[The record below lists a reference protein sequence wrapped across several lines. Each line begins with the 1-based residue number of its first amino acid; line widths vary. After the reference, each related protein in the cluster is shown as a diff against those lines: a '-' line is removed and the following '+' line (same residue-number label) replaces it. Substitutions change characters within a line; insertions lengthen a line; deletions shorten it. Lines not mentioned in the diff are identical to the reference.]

1 MVGAN
6 SKTDATKP
14 ISLLPEPVIVPRS
27 EHAISR
33 KQFSPNAVKV
43 LYRLKDAGFEAY
55 LVGGCI
61 RDILLGIEPKD
72 FDVVTNAKPEEIKRI
87 FRNCRLIGRRFRLAH
102 IVFGQEIIEVATM
115 RGHHEDSDNSN
126 SNNISQASD
135 EGQLLRDNVYGTI
148 EEDAERRDF
157 SINALYYSIDDFS
170 IRDYAGGLA
179 AIKARQIALIGD
191 PETRY
196 REDPVRML
204 RAVRFAT
211 KLNMQIAPATCKPIP
226 QLASLLENIPAARLF
241 EECLKLFL
249 NGKAVDNFDL
259 LRELGLFKYLFP
271 AAEQAIQECQD
282 GFVLRFI
289 RQMFANTDIRINED
303 KKVTPAF
310 IFAALL
316 WVPLRKQA
324 EALIQKDNMFA
335 HDAYNIAMNNVL
347 SDSAKQVAV
356 PKRFTIGARDIWHL
370 QLRLDK
376 RSGQRAYRLSL
387 QPKFRAA
394 YDFLLLRVECGESEL
409 AELAQWWTNYLERDV
424 TGQKDLVKSLDERPA
439 SKRPRRRKPRK
450 KPNPS

>member
-1 MVGAN
+1 MVGAT
-6 SKTDATKP
+6 SKAESPKP
-14 ISLLPEPVIVPRS
+14 VSLLPEPVIVPRS

-115 RGHHEDSDNSN
+115 RGHHDDSGK

-211 KLNMQIAPATCKPIP
+211 KLNMQIAPATCTPIP

-249 NGKAVDNFDL
+249 NGKAVENFDL

-271 AAEQAIQECQD
+271 AAEKAIQECQD

-289 RQMFANTDIRINED
+289 RQMFANTDTRINED

-324 EALIQKDNMFA
+324 EALMQKDNMFA

-387 QPKFRAA
+387 LPKFRAA
-394 YDFLLLRVECGESEL
+394 YDFLLLRVECGETEL
-409 AELAQWWTNYLERDV
+409 SELAQWWTNYLERDV
-424 TGQKDLVKSLDERPA
+424 TGQKDMVKSLDERPA
-439 SKRPRRRKPRK
+439 KRPRRRKPRK
-450 KPNPS
+450 KPANPS